1 MDTYTPS
8 IALRNAIYRI
18 NNPPMVFNKKNEPV
32 QTRYEH
38 HTATWACTK
47 LKEIFYEDKWAIT
60 PEQRDKYTKK
70 KPDLVVEKALDDSTF
85 KLHMAMELKKVG
97 QRMEDALAQLGE
109 SLLETL
115 DMKGN
120 TQQNEFEIYAV
131 VQAGTD
137 IGFFEYHSDLSNL
150 EENNIP
156 NFRGFVSLTQDYLI
170 EKKMTSVIF
179 NKPSDLKNLFYNF
192 EQLRVT
198 NQVRTDA
205 INYPIPCIFNLEN
218 HQQEVH
224 FLFQHMEKN
233 AARSSW

>member
-1 MDTYTPS
+1 MISLDEWILLLKNMLHIGLLSILVPLNFSNKLYTFIVPS
-8 IALRNAIYRI
+8 FLFCPRPTWWIFVGNSWHERKH
-18 NNPPMVFNKKNEPV
+18 PPK
-32 QTRYEH
+32 R
-38 HTATWACTK
+38 
-47 LKEIFYEDKWAIT
+47 
-60 PEQRDKYTKK
+60 
-70 KPDLVVEKALDDSTF
+70 
-85 KLHMAMELKKVG
+85 
-97 QRMEDALAQLGE
+97 
-109 SLLETL
+109 
-115 DMKGN
+115 
-120 TQQNEFEIYAV
+120 IYAV

-137 IGFFEYHSDLSNL
+137 IGFFEYHSYLSNL

-170 EKKMTSVIF
+170 EKRMTWVLF

-198 NQVRTDA
+198 NEVRTGA